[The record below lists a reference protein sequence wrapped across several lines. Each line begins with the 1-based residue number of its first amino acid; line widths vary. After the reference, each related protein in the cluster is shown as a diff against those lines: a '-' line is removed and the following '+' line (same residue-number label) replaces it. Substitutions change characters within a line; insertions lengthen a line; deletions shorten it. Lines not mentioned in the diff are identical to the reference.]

1 MFKLTS
7 LATEILQIN
16 LERLKVSHDD
26 GAERL
31 FNCLKSIEAGSN
43 KISTWSL
50 STLGGSI
57 LAILSTDYN
66 APRESLFRLIYL
78 LFVLGWIFL
87 GIAFF
92 EGKRISAKTIAAEL
106 HKGNKDQLS
115 KMFKSCNGYYA
126 RQLKFFNYALL
137 IFGIWLLLYVT
148 WWIFGDSI
156 LHCLNL
162 SNP

>member
-1 MFKLTS
+1 MRHLLSILLLSLKISHNIILKTSNSFLFFLTVNPSAPCKDSAFRISEINFNSNNYHRKMFKLIS

-16 LERLKVSHDD
+16 LERLKVQHDD

-66 APRESLFRLIYL
+66 APKQPLFRLVYL
-78 LFVLGWIFL
+78 LFYPGM
-87 GIAFF
+87 
-92 EGKRISAKTIAAEL
+92 
-106 HKGNKDQLS
+106 DLS
-115 KMFKSCNGYYA
+115 
-126 RQLKFFNYALL
+126 
-137 IFGIWLLLYVT
+137 W
-148 WWIFGDSI
+148 DSI
-156 LHCLNL
+156 F
-162 SNP
+162 